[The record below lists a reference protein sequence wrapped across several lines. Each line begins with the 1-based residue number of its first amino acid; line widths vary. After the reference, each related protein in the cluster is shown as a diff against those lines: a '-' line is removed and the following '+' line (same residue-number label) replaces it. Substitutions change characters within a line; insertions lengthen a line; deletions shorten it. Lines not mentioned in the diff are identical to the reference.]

1 MGKKKVEEIKESIGK
16 FKESVRR
23 KFFVDK
29 VIIFGSAA
37 RGEMKK
43 DSDVD
48 IIVVS
53 KKYGR
58 KDVFKITPKLYE
70 EWHEKQKINYP
81 VDIILFNVKEF
92 NKLKK
97 EVSIVS
103 EALKE
108 GIEI

>member
-1 MGKKKVEEIKESIGK
+1 MGKRKIEKIKEKIKK
-16 FKESVRR
+16 FKENTSK
-23 KFFVDK
+23 KFFIEK

-43 DSDVD
+43 DSDID
-48 IIVVS
+48 IILVS

-58 KDVFKITPKLYE
+58 KDVFKIVPKLYE
-70 EWHEKQKINYP
+70 EWHEKTKIDYP
-81 VDIILFNVKEF
+81 VDILLFNKEEF
-92 NKLKK
+92 DKLKK

-103 EALKE
+103 EALRE